1 MSTMNIIKGFGRM
14 VVRMYNREAARLNK
28 VARAEATMARELAER
43 SNKLSVSS
51 MKNIDEAAKVASQ
64 AQELS
69 KFFA

>member
-28 VARAEATMARELAER
+28 VARAESTLARELAER

>member
-14 VVRMYNREAARLNK
+14 VVRLYNREASRLNK
-28 VARAEATMARELAER
+28 VASAEATLARELAER

>member
-14 VVRMYNREAARLNK
+14 VVRMYNREASRLNK
-28 VARAEATMARELAER
+28 VARAEATLARELAER

>member
-28 VARAEATMARELAER
+28 VARAEATLARELGER

>member
-1 MSTMNIIKGFGRM
+1 MSIMKIIKGFGRI
-14 VVRMYNREAARLNK
+14 VVRMYNHEAARLNK
-28 VARAEATMARELAER
+28 AARAEATLARELAER
-43 SNKLSVSS
+43 SNKLSASS

>member
-1 MSTMNIIKGFGRM
+1 MSIMKIIKGFGRI
-14 VVRMYNREAARLNK
+14 VVRMYNCEAARLNK
-28 VARAEATMARELAER
+28 VAREESTLARELAER
-43 SNKLSVSS
+43 SNKLRASS

>member
-1 MSTMNIIKGFGRM
+1 MSIMKIIKGFGRI
-14 VVRMYNREAARLNK
+14 VVRMYNREAARMNK
-28 VARAEATMARELAER
+28 VARAEATLARELAER
-43 SNKLSVSS
+43 SNKLSASS

>member
-28 VARAEATMARELAER
+28 VARAEATLARELAER
-43 SNKLSVSS
+43 SNKLSASS

>member
-1 MSTMNIIKGFGRM
+1 MSIMKIIKGFGRI

-28 VARAEATMARELAER
+28 VARAEATLARELAER
-43 SNKLSVSS
+43 SNKLSANS

>member
-14 VVRMYNREAARLNK
+14 VVRMYNREAVRLNK
-28 VARAEATMARELAER
+28 VARAEATLARELAER

>member
-1 MSTMNIIKGFGRM
+1 MSIMNIIKGFGRM

-28 VARAEATMARELAER
+28 VARAEATLARELAER

>member
-1 MSTMNIIKGFGRM
+1 MSIMNTIKGFGRM

-28 VARAEATMARELAER
+28 VARAEATLARELAER

-69 KFFA
+69 KLFA

>member
-1 MSTMNIIKGFGRM
+1 MSIMNIIKGFGRV

-28 VARAEATMARELAER
+28 VARAEATLARELAER

>member
-1 MSTMNIIKGFGRM
+1 MSTMNIIKSFGRM
-14 VVRMYNREAARLNK
+14 VVRLYNREAARLNK
-28 VARAEATMARELAER
+28 VARAEATLARELAER

>member
-1 MSTMNIIKGFGRM
+1 MSIMNIIKGFGRM

-28 VARAEATMARELAER
+28 VARAEATLARELAER
-43 SNKLSVSS
+43 SNKLGLSS
-51 MKNIDEAAKVASQ
+51 IKNIDEAAKIASQ

>member
-1 MSTMNIIKGFGRM
+1 MSIMKILKGFGRI

-28 VARAEATMARELAER
+28 VARAEATLARELAER
-43 SNKLSVSS
+43 SNKLSASS

>member
-1 MSTMNIIKGFGRM
+1 MSIMKIIKGFGRI

-28 VARAEATMARELAER
+28 VARAEATLARELAER
-43 SNKLSVSS
+43 SNKLSTNS

>member
-14 VVRMYNREAARLNK
+14 VVRMYNREATRLNK
-28 VARAEATMARELAER
+28 VARAEATLARELAER

-51 MKNIDEAAKVASQ
+51 LKNIDEAAKVASQ
-64 AQELS
+64 AQELT

>member
-28 VARAEATMARELAER
+28 VARAEATLARELAER

>member
-1 MSTMNIIKGFGRM
+1 MSIMNTIKGFGRM

-28 VARAEATMARELAER
+28 VARAEAVLARELAER
-43 SNKLSVSS
+43 SHKLSESCK
-51 MKNIDEAAKVASQ
+51 KNIDEAAKVASQ